1 MANPAKERAGP
12 RREPRQSRSIETY
25 NSVLQAAAELFAES
39 GYEQTTTHQIA
50 RRAGISV
57 GALYRYFADKQVIV
71 IELYRREIS
80 EMRNRVLATFDLSD
94 LLTQDISKLVRKTVA
109 LALKL
114 SSERPGLRKVLN
126 EQSRKIPELV
136 ELRRSHDQEVHQ
148 TVRQI
153 LTAAPGVRLPDID
166 AGAYLVTLF
175 IDSLIEDHI
184 QRRQDQVELD
194 DERLIDAA
202 VDFILRYA
210 LGRVD

>member
-1 MANPAKERAGP
+1 MAKPARDGAGP
-12 RREPRQSRSIETY
+12 RRQPRQSRSIETY
-25 NSVLQAAAELFAES
+25 QSILDAAVELFAAS

-50 RRAGISV
+50 GRAGISV
-57 GALYRYFADKQVIV
+57 GALYRYFADKQAIV
-71 IELYRREIS
+71 TELYRQEVS
-80 EMRNRVLATFDLSD
+80 DMRNRVLATFNLSD
-94 LLTQDISKLVRKTVA
+94 IITQDIPELVRKTVA
-109 LALKL
+109 LAFKL

-136 ELRRSHDQEVHQ
+136 DLRRSHERDVHQ

-153 LTAAPGVRLPDID
+153 LTAAPGVRLPDIE
-166 AGAYLVTLF
+166 AGAYLITLF

-184 QRRQDQVELD
+184 QHRRDQVELD

-202 VDFILRYA
+202 VDFVVRYA